1 MGMGSVAPVHTA
13 RGRPESKRLRP
24 TLAGHAE
31 GCPVIAVCLG
41 HSEGPGTA
49 PSAVTQVPAAL
60 PRSTA
65 GGLRHGDTPPSPLGA
80 PLFPSAPLKPLPH
93 LCQGPSGREPGV
105 LCPCCPQPFI
115 GGVGSK
121 WGEPLSH
128 PALDGKSSGGWGEE
142 PAPEKI
148 QQEREAEGALAP
160 KPAVSYERSSTHPAR
175 RRRVPCEHRPR

>member
-1 MGMGSVAPVHTA
+1 MGTGSVAPVHTA
-13 RGRPESKRLRP
+13 CGRSESKRLRP

-31 GCPVIAVCLG
+31 GCPVIALCLG

-65 GGLRHGDTPPSPLGA
+65 RGLRHGDTPPSPLGA
-80 PLFPSAPLKPLPH
+80 PLFPSATLKPLPH

-115 GGVGSK
+115 GGWGRSGGSLRATRPSTGSQVGGGVRSRLQRRFSRRGK
-121 WGEPLSH
+121 QRGPWPRSQQCPTRD
-128 PALDGKSSGGWGEE
+128 PALTPQD
-142 PAPEKI
+142 
-148 QQEREAEGALAP
+148 
-160 KPAVSYERSSTHPAR
+160 AR
-175 RRRVPCEHRPR
+175 GSRA